1 MGAEIRKNIQVD
13 VFVEVFVD
21 GLFVLFINPQPPIY
35 FFNIKIVIHLIYHK
49 IHPLKN
55 MIQWSLVLLECPFGN
70 AGG

>member
-1 MGAEIRKNIQVD
+1 MVC
-13 VFVEVFVD
+13 FVYKSSTSH
-21 GLFVLFINPQPPIY
+21 L